1 MLSCLTTTGAT
12 LFDRPQL
19 LPEPVHLWRALVGW
33 MGGLMVLVTAFAI
46 LAPLNLG
53 GFEIGQAGA
62 GTREGGRSGTIDEAS
77 RRILR
82 RAATGGPIYGGLTGA
97 LAVVLIL
104 AGDRPFVAVCHAMAT
119 LSTSGISP
127 VAGLDGARSGR
138 LGEIAIALFLLPAVS
153 HQAGRPSGHGGGA
166 ACRGSP
172 TRRSS

>member
-1 MLSCLTTTGAT
+1 
-12 LFDRPQL
+12 
-19 LPEPVHLWRALVGW
+19 
-33 MGGLMVLVTAFAI
+33 MVLVTAFAI

-82 RAATGGPIYGGLTGA
+82 ALRLVAPIYGGLTGA

-138 LGEIAIALFLLPAVS
+138 LGEVAIALFLLPAVS
-153 HQAGRPSGHGGGA
+153 HQVVAFGHGGGA